1 MNAPDIRLPTMPHRW
16 TQRLADLLLTTEP
29 VQRLRLSQVGSAMLL
44 MAVCVAVMHYAVWI
58 GDANA
63 VHVWWWTLFA
73 FGGVLVFYALIR
85 SGHARSFE
93 DPSLTHPQ
101 MVYAIAVGAV
111 AYALA
116 GGVRGAALPTLLVVL
131 MFGAFQLRPRALGWV
146 SLYAVVV
153 YAVVMSTM
161 AWRRPDVYRPAVELG
176 HFLLVAITV
185 LTVSVLSM
193 RLSRLRERLR
203 RRKHDLSKALGR
215 VQELSTRDELTGL
228 VNRRHMLELLEQE
241 RQRCVRSGRTF
252 CVALI
257 DIDHFKQVNDATGHA
272 AGDDVLR
279 AFARESLAVVRLAD
293 VLARWGGD
301 EFVLMLSDARA
312 PLARAGLERLRA
324 RTASLAIRAGGR
336 DLSITLSIGLTE
348 HIAGES
354 VPQALDRADRAL
366 YEAKAQGRNR
376 VALL

>member
-1 MNAPDIRLPTMPHRW
+1 MPRW
-16 TQRLADLLLTTEP
+16 TQRLADQLLTTEP

-44 MAVCVAVMHYAVWI
+44 MVVCAAVMHYVVWI
-58 GDANA
+58 GEANA

-73 FGGVLVFYALIR
+73 LGGVGAFYALIR
-85 SGHARSFE
+85 TGYAKGFE
-93 DPSLTHPQ
+93 DPSLTYPQ

-116 GGVRGAALPTLLVVL
+116 GPMRGAALPTPLVVL
-131 MFGAFQLRPRALGWV
+131 MFGAFQLRPRAVGWV
-146 SLYAVVV
+146 SLYVVVV

-161 AWRRPDVYRPAVELG
+161 AWRRPEVYRPAVELG

-185 LTVSVLSM
+185 LTVSVLAG
-193 RLSRLRERLR
+193 RLARLRERLR
-203 RRKHDLSKALGR
+203 RQKHDLGQALAR

-228 VNRRHMLELLEQE
+228 VNRRYMLELFEQE
-241 RQRCVRSGRTF
+241 RQRCVRSGRTY

-257 DIDHFKQVNDATGHA
+257 DIDNFKQVNDIAGHA
-272 AGDDVLR
+272 AGDDALR
-279 AFARESLAVVRLAD
+279 AFARESQAVVRIAD

-301 EFVLMLSDARA
+301 EFVLMLCDTRA
-312 PLARAGLERLRA
+312 PLARAGLERLRERVA
-324 RTASLAIRAGGR
+324 ALAIRAGGR
-336 DLSITLSIGLTE
+336 DLRITLSIGLTE

-354 VPQALDRADRAL
+354 VAQALERADRAL

-376 VALL
+376 VAVL

>member
-1 MNAPDIRLPTMPHRW
+1 MPKRW
-16 TQRLADLLLTTEP
+16 TQHVVDLLLTTDP
-29 VQRLRLSQVGSAMLL
+29 VQRLRLSQTGLSMLVMA
-44 MAVCVAVMHYAVWI
+44 MAVVVVNYLAWA
-58 GDANA
+58 GNA
-63 VHVWWWTLFA
+63 KVVHVRWWTLFA
-73 FGGVLVFYALIR
+73 LGGLAGFYALIR
-85 SGHARSFE
+85 SGYAKRFE

-101 MVYAIAVGAV
+101 MIYAIASGAA

-116 GGVRGAALPTLLVVL
+116 GPVRGAMIPALIVVL
-131 MFGAFQLRPRALGWV
+131 MFGAFQLRPRTVGWI
-146 SLYAVVV
+146 SLYAVTL
-153 YAVVMSTM
+153 YAAVMVTM
-161 AWRRPDVYRPAVELG
+161 ARLEPQVYRPAVEVA
-176 HFLLVAITV
+176 HFLMIATTV
-185 LTVSVLSM
+185 LAVSVIAG
-193 RLSRLRERLR
+193 RLTRLRERLR
-203 RRKHDLSKALGR
+203 RQKHDLSGALAR

-279 AFARESLAVVRLAD
+279 AFARESLAVVRMAD
-293 VLARWGGD
+293 VMARWGGD

-312 PLARAGLERLRA
+312 SLARAGLERLRERIA
-324 RTASLAIRAGGR
+324 ALVIRAGGR
-336 DLSITLSIGLTE
+336 DLRITLSMGLTE
-348 HIAGES
+348 HIAGET